1 MPKTNSANKPVR
13 SFRLSYEGVHQLKS
27 MATIMGRSESD
38 VIEVA
43 LDRMYREEIRFN
55 RILREGD
62 QVEDQYHVDPENED
76 NNESNRNAA

>member
-1 MPKTNSANKPVR
+1 
-13 SFRLSYEGVHQLKS
+13 

-55 RILREGD
+55 RMLREGD
-62 QVEDQYHVDPENED
+62 QAEDLYHVDPENED
-76 NNESNRNAA
+76 KNESNRNAA

>member
-13 SFRLSYEGVHQLKS
+13 SFRLSHEGVNQLRS
-27 MATIMGRSESD
+27 MATTMGRSESD

-55 RILREGD
+55 RTLREAVQAGN
-62 QVEDQYHVDPENED
+62 QYHVDSENED
-76 NNESNRNAA
+76 KDESNRNTA

>member
-1 MPKTNSANKPVR
+1 
-13 SFRLSYEGVHQLKS
+13 
-27 MATIMGRSESD
+27 MGRSESD

-55 RILREGD
+55 RMLREGD
-62 QVEDQYHVDPENED
+62 RMEDQYHVDPENED

>member
-13 SFRLSYEGVHQLKS
+13 SFRLSHEGIQQLTS
-27 MATIMGRSESD
+27 MATLMGRSESD

-55 RILREGD
+55 RVLRERN
-62 QVEDQYHVDPENED
+62 QVEDQYHVDSREED
-76 NNESNRNAA
+76 KNESDRNVV